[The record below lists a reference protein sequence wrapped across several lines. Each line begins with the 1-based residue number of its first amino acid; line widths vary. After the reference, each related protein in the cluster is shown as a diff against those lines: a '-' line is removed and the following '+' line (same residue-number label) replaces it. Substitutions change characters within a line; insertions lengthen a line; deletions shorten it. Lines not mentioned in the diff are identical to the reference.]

1 MPRAPSEYKALGL
14 GGRLKMLDVQ
24 GRRSY
29 RVPVGLS
36 GDLPTFV
43 PIVTPEPR
51 MAQATKTAPSVG
63 NDDLVIV
70 DVGKYRRKQIKR
82 FRRGEGGR
90 VMDEVTTAIQDLR
103 AAGTISADAET
114 VVVVVR
120 ERPRS
125 PKLPGMWT

>member
-1 MPRAPSEYKALGL
+1 
-14 GGRLKMLDVQ
+14 
-24 GRRSY
+24 
-29 RVPVGLS
+29 
-36 GDLPTFV
+36 
-43 PIVTPEPR
+43 

-63 NDDLVIV
+63 SDDLVIL

-103 AAGTISADAET
+103 SAGTISADAET

-120 ERPRS
+120 EKPRS